1 MKIVGQESYVCCLIF
16 ILLFCSVWWSTGGM
30 GIRDCA
36 KKECQ
41 EEASVD
47 EDSLDKNLMSV
58 ASSLLYCYSV
68 VCWWS
73 TPSRVLEIVLRRSVK
88 KRHQ

>member
-1 MKIVGQESYVCCLIF
+1 
-16 ILLFCSVWWSTGGM
+16 M

-47 EDSLDKNLMSV
+47 EDTLDKNLMSV
-58 ASSLLYCYSV
+58 ASSLLFCYSV
-68 VCWWS
+68 QCAGGHDPQVMGI
-73 TPSRVLEIVLRRSVK
+73 SRLQNK
-88 KRHQ
+88 KE

>member
-1 MKIVGQESYVCCLIF
+1 MYCCLIF
-16 ILLFCSVWWSTGGM
+16 TLLLHNLCSVHTPSLTGGM

-47 EDSLDKNLMSV
+47 EDPLGKNLHV
-58 ASSLLYCYSV
+58 LLPHLYYSV
-68 VCWWS
+68 I
-73 TPSRVLEIVLRRSVK
+73 L
-88 KRHQ
+88 

>member
-1 MKIVGQESYVCCLIF
+1 
-16 ILLFCSVWWSTGGM
+16 M

-47 EDSLDKNLMSV
+47 EDPLDKNLMSV
-58 ASSLLYCYSV
+58 ASSLLFCYSV

-73 TPSRVLEIVLRRSVK
+73 DWGYGY
-88 KRHQ
+88 KRLC

>member
-1 MKIVGQESYVCCLIF
+1 
-16 ILLFCSVWWSTGGM
+16 M

-47 EDSLDKNLMSV
+47 EDPLDKNLMSV

-73 TPSRVLEIVLRRSVK
+73 DWGYGYKRLCYEGVSGRGVSR
-88 KRHQ
+88 

>member
-1 MKIVGQESYVCCLIF
+1 
-16 ILLFCSVWWSTGGM
+16 M

-47 EDSLDKNLMSV
+47 GQDLLDKLILR
-58 ASSLLYCYSV
+58 LLPHLYYTV
-68 VCWWS
+68 I
-73 TPSRVLEIVLRRSVK
+73 L
-88 KRHQ
+88 

>member
-1 MKIVGQESYVCCLIF
+1 MSRRGSVDEDLLDKNLMSVASSLLYCYSVVCWCL
-16 ILLFCSVWWSTGGM
+16 TGGM

-47 EDSLDKNLMSV
+47 EDLLDKNLMSV

-73 TPSRVLEIVLRRSVK
+73 DWGYGY
-88 KRHQ
+88 KRLC

>member
-1 MKIVGQESYVCCLIF
+1 
-16 ILLFCSVWWSTGGM
+16 M

-47 EDSLDKNLMSV
+47 EDALDKNLMSV
-58 ASSLLYCYSV
+58 ASSLLFC
-68 VCWWS
+68 
-73 TPSRVLEIVLRRSVK
+73 
-88 KRHQ
+88 

>member
-1 MKIVGQESYVCCLIF
+1 
-16 ILLFCSVWWSTGGM
+16 M

-47 EDSLDKNLMSV
+47 EDLLDKNLTSV
-58 ASSLLYCYSV
+58 ASS
-68 VCWWS
+68 
-73 TPSRVLEIVLRRSVK
+73 PSD
-88 KRHQ
+88 HQHITE

>member
-1 MKIVGQESYVCCLIF
+1 
-16 ILLFCSVWWSTGGM
+16 M

-47 EDSLDKNLMSV
+47 EDLLDKIC
-58 ASSLLYCYSV
+58 LLIFNTV
-68 VCWWS
+68 I
-73 TPSRVLEIVLRRSVK
+73 L
-88 KRHQ
+88 

>member
-1 MKIVGQESYVCCLIF
+1 
-16 ILLFCSVWWSTGGM
+16 M

-47 EDSLDKNLMSV
+47 EDLLNKNLMSV
-58 ASSLLYCYSV
+58 GCI
-68 VCWWS
+68 
-73 TPSRVLEIVLRRSVK
+73 R
-88 KRHQ
+88 

>member
-1 MKIVGQESYVCCLIF
+1 
-16 ILLFCSVWWSTGGM
+16 M

-47 EDSLDKNLMSV
+47 EDLFDKNLMSV
-58 ASSLLYCYSV
+58 ASSLLFCSV
-68 VCWWS
+68 LV
-73 TPSRVLEIVLRRSVK
+73 V
-88 KRHQ
+88 

>member
-1 MKIVGQESYVCCLIF
+1 
-16 ILLFCSVWWSTGGM
+16 M

-41 EEASVD
+41 EEASED
-47 EDSLDKNLMSV
+47 EDLLDKNLIV

-68 VCWWS
+68 VCWLSDWGYGY
-73 TPSRVLEIVLRRSVK
+73 
-88 KRHQ
+88 KRLC

>member
-1 MKIVGQESYVCCLIF
+1 
-16 ILLFCSVWWSTGGM
+16 M

-47 EDSLDKNLMSV
+47 EDLLDKNLMSV
-58 ASSLLYCYSV
+58 ASSLLFCYSV
-68 VCWWS
+68 VCWWYN
-73 TPSRVLEIVLRRSVK
+73 IVSLYKLTMSK
-88 KRHQ
+88 IMLKG

>member
-1 MKIVGQESYVCCLIF
+1 
-16 ILLFCSVWWSTGGM
+16 M

-47 EDSLDKNLMSV
+47 EELDEDLLDCARNLMKSV
-58 ASSLLYCYSV
+58 ALSLLLYCYSV

-73 TPSRVLEIVLRRSVK
+73 DWGYGY
-88 KRHQ
+88 KRLC

>member
-1 MKIVGQESYVCCLIF
+1 M
-16 ILLFCSVWWSTGGM
+16 TGGH
-30 GIRDCA
+30 GYKQITA

-47 EDSLDKNLMSV
+47 EDLLDKNLMSV
-58 ASSLLYCYSV
+58 ASSLLYCYSI

-73 TPSRVLEIVLRRSVK
+73 DWGYGY
-88 KRHQ
+88 KRLC

>member
-1 MKIVGQESYVCCLIF
+1 
-16 ILLFCSVWWSTGGM
+16 M

-47 EDSLDKNLMSV
+47 EAVGQESYVCCLIFIILLFCSV
-58 ASSLLYCYSV
+58 LV
-68 VCWWS
+68 V
-73 TPSRVLEIVLRRSVK
+73 
-88 KRHQ
+88 

>member
-1 MKIVGQESYVCCLIF
+1 
-16 ILLFCSVWWSTGGM
+16 M

-47 EDSLDKNLMSV
+47 QDLLDKDLMSV
-58 ASSLLYCYSV
+58 A
-68 VCWWS
+68 
-73 TPSRVLEIVLRRSVK
+73 
-88 KRHQ
+88 

>member
-1 MKIVGQESYVCCLIF
+1 
-16 ILLFCSVWWSTGGM
+16 M

-47 EDSLDKNLMSV
+47 EELLDKNLMSV
-58 ASSLLYCYSV
+58 ASSLFCYSV

-73 TPSRVLEIVLRRSVK
+73 DWGYGY
-88 KRHQ
+88 KRLC

>member
-1 MKIVGQESYVCCLIF
+1 
-16 ILLFCSVWWSTGGM
+16 M
-30 GIRDCA
+30 GIRDCV

-47 EDSLDKNLMSV
+47 EDLLDKDLMSV
-58 ASSLLYCYSV
+58 ALSLSRRGVFCYSV

-73 TPSRVLEIVLRRSVK
+73 DWGYGY
-88 KRHQ
+88 KRLC

>member
-1 MKIVGQESYVCCLIF
+1 
-16 ILLFCSVWWSTGGM
+16 M

-47 EDSLDKNLMSV
+47 EDLLDKNLTSV

-73 TPSRVLEIVLRRSVK
+73 DWGYGY
-88 KRHQ
+88 KRLC

>member
-1 MKIVGQESYVCCLIF
+1 
-16 ILLFCSVWWSTGGM
+16 M

-47 EDSLDKNLMSV
+47 EDLLDKNLMSV

-68 VCWWS
+68 VCWCAG
-73 TPSRVLEIVLRRSVK
+73 
-88 KRHQ
+88 KRLSDWGYGYKRLC

>member
-1 MKIVGQESYVCCLIF
+1 MGIRDCAKKECQEEA
-16 ILLFCSVWWSTGGM
+16 SVDEDLTGGM

-47 EDSLDKNLMSV
+47 EDLLDKNLMSV
-58 ASSLLYCYSV
+58 ASSSSV
-68 VCWWS
+68 I
-73 TPSRVLEIVLRRSVK
+73 L
-88 KRHQ
+88 

>member
-1 MKIVGQESYVCCLIF
+1 
-16 ILLFCSVWWSTGGM
+16 M

-47 EDSLDKNLMSV
+47 EDLLDKYLMSV

-68 VCWWS
+68 VCWLSDWGYGYKRLCF
-73 TPSRVLEIVLRRSVK
+73 SR
-88 KRHQ
+88 

>member
-1 MKIVGQESYVCCLIF
+1 
-16 ILLFCSVWWSTGGM
+16 M

-36 KKECQ
+36 MKECQ

-47 EDSLDKNLMSV
+47 EDTLDKNLMSV
-58 ASSLLYCYSV
+58 ASSLFCYSV

-73 TPSRVLEIVLRRSVK
+73 DWGYGY
-88 KRHQ
+88 KRLC

>member
-1 MKIVGQESYVCCLIF
+1 
-16 ILLFCSVWWSTGGM
+16 M

-47 EDSLDKNLMSV
+47 EDLLDKNLMPV

-68 VCWWS
+68 ACWWS
-73 TPSRVLEIVLRRSVK
+73 DWGYGYKQIMLRRSVK
-88 KRHQ
+88 KRPQR

>member
-1 MKIVGQESYVCCLIF
+1 MHGGL
-16 ILLFCSVWWSTGGM
+16 TGGM

-47 EDSLDKNLMSV
+47 EDPLDKRSSCTV
-58 ASSLLYCYSV
+58 ASSLHSFLAQS
-68 VCWWS
+68 
-73 TPSRVLEIVLRRSVK
+73 L
-88 KRHQ
+88 

>member
-1 MKIVGQESYVCCLIF
+1 
-16 ILLFCSVWWSTGGM
+16 M

-47 EDSLDKNLMSV
+47 EDLLDKTRILC
-58 ASSLLYCYSV
+58 LLPHLYYSV
-68 VCWWS
+68 I
-73 TPSRVLEIVLRRSVK
+73 L
-88 KRHQ
+88 

>member
-1 MKIVGQESYVCCLIF
+1 
-16 ILLFCSVWWSTGGM
+16 M

-47 EDSLDKNLMSV
+47 EDLLGRNLMSV
-58 ASSLLYCYSV
+58 ASSLLFCYSV
-68 VCWWS
+68 VCRWS
-73 TPSRVLEIVLRRSVK
+73 DWGNGH
-88 KRHQ
+88 KRLC